1 MCSSC
6 LVPQSCPALCNP
18 MDCSLPGPSVHG
30 DSPGKNTGVGC
41 HAILQGIFP
50 TWGSIPGVY
59 HTATEAETP
68 VLWPPDAKSQFIR
81 KDSDSRKDW
90 REKEKG
96 MTENEMIEWHHWL
109 NGHEFGLALGNGD
122 GQWSRACCSPWVAN
136 SWTQQTHDP
145 HLHWYTDHPDRKPI
159 YTALKLLIKSD
170 GLNYYR

>member
-1 MCSSC
+1 MVFPVVIYGCESWTIRKAECLRAVVLGKILESSLNC
-6 LVPQSCPALCNP
+6 KIKPVNPKGSQSWIF
-18 MDCSLPGPSVHG
+18 
-30 DSPGKNTGVGC
+30 VG
-41 HAILQGIFP
+41 G
-50 TWGSIPGVY
+50 
-59 HTATEAETP
+59 TATEAETP

>member
-1 MCSSC
+1 MVFPVVIYGCESWTIRKAECLRAVVLGKILESSLNC
-6 LVPQSCPALCNP
+6 KIKPVNPKGSQSWIF
-18 MDCSLPGPSVHG
+18 
-30 DSPGKNTGVGC
+30 VG
-41 HAILQGIFP
+41 G
-50 TWGSIPGVY
+50 
-59 HTATEAETP
+59 TATEAETP

-96 MTENEMIEWHHWL
+96 MTENEMIEWQHGL